1 MMPEFWS
8 LQKTLNCKYS
18 YDGNVTLISIWFYIA
33 PETDWLINCRLFL
46 NQSGVKT
53 IETRCHMFS
62 RAFASRDWLHVLN
75 GSLAGFPVF
84 LIGLYN
90 NLGFKRARVTGFP
103 LDQSLTPVFSAV
115 RKMKQVRTIQAK
127 ALVFPNTFQH
137 HFDCR
142 IVCVTVRL
150 CDTVSLPSHHA
161 FGTHSLILLT
171 NHFVSLFV
179 LVTASVRCCTR
190 ERGSSPR
197 FCLVTLE
204 ILLGR

>member
-18 YDGNVTLISIWFYIA
+18 YDSNVTLISIWFYMA
-33 PETDWLINCRLFL
+33 TQTDWLINYHLFL
-46 NQSGVKT
+46 SQSGVKT
-53 IETRCHMFS
+53 METRSHVFS
-62 RAFASRDWLHVLN
+62 RAFCLTCFKFSMVHWRD
-75 GSLAGFPVF
+75 FFVF
-84 LIGLYN
+84 FIGWYN

-103 LDQSLTPVFSAV
+103 LYQSLTLVFSAV
-115 RKMKQVRTIQAK
+115 RKMKQVHTIQAK
-127 ALVFPNTFQH
+127 TLVFPNTFQR

-142 IVCVTVRL
+142 IVCLTVRL
-150 CDTVSLPSHHA
+150 RDTVSLSSHHA
-161 FGTHSLILLT
+161 FRTHSLILLI
-171 NHFVSLFV
+171 FLVSLFV

>member
-1 MMPEFWS
+1 
-8 LQKTLNCKYS
+8 
-18 YDGNVTLISIWFYIA
+18 
-33 PETDWLINCRLFL
+33 
-46 NQSGVKT
+46 
-53 IETRCHMFS
+53 MFS

-103 LDQSLTPVFSAV
+103 LDQSLTPVFSAA

-161 FGTHSLILLT
+161 FRTHSLILLT
-171 NHFVSLFV
+171 NRFVSLFV

-190 ERGSSPR
+190 EPGSSPR